1 MATMRDVAEHA
12 GVSVTTVSHYINKTR
27 RVSDE
32 LQMRI
37 SAAMEALNYQPNALA
52 RSLRRK
58 ITHSLG
64 IIIPDSANPFFA
76 EVARGIEDASFEQDY
91 NVFLCNTDGNPKK
104 ELIYANVLV
113 EKQVDGILFVA
124 SAGTAHD
131 LMRTLAQRKI
141 PLVLVDRDLPDVEAD
156 SVLVNNRLGG
166 YQATRHLIDLGHRRI
181 GCIAGPSAL
190 TPSAERVT
198 GYRQALAECSIPID
212 ESLIVKGSFHYQS
225 GFEAAQKLLSLP
237 EPPTAIFA
245 CNDLMAVGA
254 ISAAIKSGRSVPGQL
269 SVVGFDDIQLASY
282 VNPPLTTV
290 AQPTYDVGMLA
301 AKLLMERLQDRDL
314 PPRRQYLETQLVIR
328 ESTAAVGVPA

>member
-1 MATMRDVAEHA
+1 MATMRDVAKHA

-113 EKQVDGILFVA
+113 EK
-124 SAGTAHD
+124 
-131 LMRTLAQRKI
+131 
-141 PLVLVDRDLPDVEAD
+141 
-156 SVLVNNRLGG
+156 
-166 YQATRHLIDLGHRRI
+166 
-181 GCIAGPSAL
+181 
-190 TPSAERVT
+190 
-198 GYRQALAECSIPID
+198 
-212 ESLIVKGSFHYQS
+212 
-225 GFEAAQKLLSLP
+225 
-237 EPPTAIFA
+237 
-245 CNDLMAVGA
+245 
-254 ISAAIKSGRSVPGQL
+254 
-269 SVVGFDDIQLASY
+269 
-282 VNPPLTTV
+282 
-290 AQPTYDVGMLA
+290 
-301 AKLLMERLQDRDL
+301 
-314 PPRRQYLETQLVIR
+314 
-328 ESTAAVGVPA
+328 